1 MTIKITLEFATADLA
16 IVALAKLEAPLNKK
30 AATALPKA
38 ASEGAPAATPSGRK
52 GRADKGKP
60 RGSYS
65 EKWAGKNGTDAAP
78 DAGAT
83 SASVSAPAAQATAS
97 VPTESEAPAA
107 PAQAEDT
114 TMPDENPKHANTTM
128 TSNRPVDADPPA
140 SAEQAQ
146 KTMEVLFAA
155 KGLEVCLDTLK
166 AFGVKRVGE
175 LKADDRA
182 AFIARTKEA
191 LA

>member
-16 IVALAKLEAPLNKK
+16 IVALAKINAPLNKK
-30 AATALPKA
+30 EAVAVP
-38 ASEGAPAATPSGRK
+38 EGVVVPSGRK
-52 GRADKGKP
+52 GRNDKGKP
-60 RGSYS
+60 RGSY
-65 EKWAGKNGTDAAP
+65 KNPPATTAEPQTPVPPGSSVP
-78 DAGAT
+78 DA
-83 SASVSAPAAQATAS
+83 VSPSPQS
-97 VPTESEAPAA
+97 GAPAA
-107 PAQAEDT
+107 PEVAAS
-114 TMPDENPKHANTTM
+114 AVV
-128 TSNRPVDADPPA
+128 SPVAAAPVASDPAPT
-140 SAEQAQ
+140 AEQAQ
-146 KTMEVLFAA
+146 KAMEVLFAA

>member
-38 ASEGAPAATPSGRK
+38 ASEEAPATTPSGRK

-65 EKWAGKNGTDAAP
+65 ERWAGKNGTDAAP
-78 DAGAT
+78 DAGVA

-107 PAQAEDT
+107 PEVAMAD
-114 TMPDENPKHANTTM
+114 KANTT
-128 TSNRPVDADPPA
+128 TAAQGAVPVASDPPP

-146 KTMEVLFAA
+146 KAMEALFAA